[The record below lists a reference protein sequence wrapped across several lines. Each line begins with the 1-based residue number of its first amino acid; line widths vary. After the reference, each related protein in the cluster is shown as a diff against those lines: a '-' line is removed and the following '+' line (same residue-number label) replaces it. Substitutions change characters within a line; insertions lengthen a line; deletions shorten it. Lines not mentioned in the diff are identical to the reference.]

1 MRANSGT
8 RIVVAESSYRSNNN
22 KQSCRFSFKIKNVV
36 EFGFIS
42 RLFIFDYNNFNS
54 FHPRLKFMMKIGGTS
69 LNFFKLK
76 IINRDGQLMFG
87 WYHKPT
93 FSDRILNYH
102 SKHPIAQ
109 KRGVIN

>member
-1 MRANSGT
+1 
-8 RIVVAESSYRSNNN
+8 
-22 KQSCRFSFKIKNVV
+22 
-36 EFGFIS
+36 
-42 RLFIFDYNNFNS
+42 
-54 FHPRLKFMMKIGGTS
+54 MMKIGGTS
-69 LNFFKLK
+69 LNFLKLK